1 MSSGIRFPKAL
12 ATLGGGPDLLESDH
26 IASLDEFPIGDEG
39 PRWSCSIN
47 STHLQGGAWSAD
59 VVRGTARHLARRH
72 GVEVTGVDLTAEYVQ
87 VATSLTGLAGRAQFQ
102 QGSGTAKIP
111 GAIGVGRA
119 TDASRTM
126 PTGLR
131 NRLVHEIRDRAAQ
144 NSRSALDLH
153 LVMAPD
159 LALKIANMVAS
170 LELAVVAPTG
180 AISPRS
186 AVAALVQR
194 GVAAGA
200 MADHTKESDRLDDL
214 E

>member
-1 MSSGIRFPKAL
+1 MSSGIRFPNAL

-26 IASLDEFPIGDEG
+26 LASLDEFHIGDEG

-47 STHLQGGAWSAD
+47 STYLQGGAWSAD

-102 QGSGTAKIP
+102 QGNGTAKIP
-111 GAIGVGRA
+111 GAIGAGRA

-126 PTGLR
+126 PKGLR
-131 NRLVHEIRDRAAQ
+131 NRLLHEIRDRAAQ
-144 NSRSALDLH
+144 NSRSALDLQ

-159 LALKIANMVAS
+159 LSIEDREHGSEFGTRRGRTDRGDQPALSGCCPSAARC
-170 LELAVVAPTG
+170 G
-180 AISPRS
+180 RRS
-186 AVAALVQR
+186 HGR
-194 GVAAGA
+194 SHEGVRQA
-200 MADHTKESDRLDDL
+200 
-214 E
+214 